1 MQPDDS
7 QFVFIGNNPA
17 VDFTNTEI
25 VGRGELRDLL
35 QRDADLARWAQEAGF
50 NIGSRLNPGDLSA
63 ARELRAALKAVF
75 QTRIDGQSAGKKAL
89 AAINRHLAHHCTQE
103 VLRTTGDGVGF
114 ELAPSGAA
122 LSVSALLASLA
133 HEGAR
138 LLASPQAEQLRHCG
152 NPDCVLIFVDT
163 SRSHRRRWCSMDTC
177 GNRAKVAKHYRR
189 HLSR

>member
-25 VGRGELRDLL
+25 VVRGELRDLL
-35 QRDADLARWAQEAGF
+35 QRDADLVHWVQQAGF
-50 NIGSRLNPGDLSA
+50 NLGSRLNPGDLSA
-63 ARELRAALKAVF
+63 ARELRTALKAVF
-75 QTRIDGQSAGKKAL
+75 TARIDGQSAGKKAL
-89 AAINRHLAHHCTQE
+89 AVINRHLAHHCTRE
-103 VLRTTGDGVGF
+103 ILLASGDGVRF
-114 ELAPSGAA
+114 ELAPSVKA

-152 NPDCVLIFVDT
+152 NPDCILLFVDI

-177 GNRAKVAKHYRR
+177 GNRAKVAKHYRS
-189 HLSR
+189 HISR

>member
-1 MQPDDS
+1 M
-7 QFVFIGNNPA
+7 
-17 VDFTNTEI
+17 DFTNTEI
-25 VGRGELRDLL
+25 VVRGELRDLL
-35 QRDADLARWAQEAGF
+35 QRDANLVHWAQQAGF
-50 NIGSRLNPGDLSA
+50 NMRNRMNPGDLSA
-63 ARELRAALKAVF
+63 ARELRTALKAVF
-75 QTRIDGQSAGKKAL
+75 TARIDGQSAGKKAL
-89 AAINRHLAHHCTQE
+89 AVINRHLAHHCTQE

-133 HEGAR
+133 YEGAW

-152 NPDCVLIFVDT
+152 NPDCILIFVDT

-177 GNRAKVAKHYRR
+177 GNRAKVAKHYRS

>member
-1 MQPDDS
+1 MQPNDS

-17 VDFTNTEI
+17 VEFTNTEI

-35 QRDADLARWAQEAGF
+35 QRDADLVHWAQEAGF
-50 NIGSRLNPGDLSA
+50 NIGCRLNPGDLSA

-75 QTRIDGQSAGKKAL
+75 QATIDGQTAGKKAL

-114 ELAPSGAA
+114 ELAPSGVA

-138 LLASPQAEQLRHCG
+138 LLASPQAEHLKHCS
-152 NPDCVLIFVDT
+152 NPDCVLIFLDT
-163 SRSHRRRWCSMDTC
+163 SRSHKRRWCSMDTC
-177 GNRAKVAKHYRR
+177 GNRTKVAKHYRSR
-189 HLSR
+189 LSR

>member
-1 MQPDDS
+1 MKFDDY
-7 QFVFIGNNPA
+7 QFEFIGNNPA

-25 VGRGELRDLL
+25 VVRGELRDLL
-35 QRDADLARWAQEAGF
+35 QRDANLVHWAQQAGF
-50 NIGSRLNPGDLSA
+50 NMRNRMNPGDLSA
-63 ARELRAALKAVF
+63 ARELRTALKAVF
-75 QTRIDGQSAGKKAL
+75 KARIDGQFAGKKAL
-89 AAINRHLAHHCTQE
+89 AVINRHLAHHCTQE

-114 ELAPSGAA
+114 ELAPSGEA

-133 HEGAR
+133 HEGAW

-152 NPDCVLIFVDT
+152 NPDCILIFVDT

-177 GNRAKVAKHYRR
+177 GNRAKVAKHYRS

>member
-35 QRDADLARWAQEAGF
+35 QRDADLVHWVRQAGF
-50 NIGSRLNPGDLSA
+50 NMRNRMNPSDLSA
-63 ARELRAALKAVF
+63 ARELRTALKAVF
-75 QTRIDGQSAGKKAL
+75 QARIHGQPASRKAL
-89 AAINRHLAHHCTQE
+89 AVINRHLANHCTQE

-114 ELAPSGAA
+114 ELAPSVKA
-122 LSVSALLASLA
+122 LSISALLASLA

-177 GNRAKVAKHYRR
+177 GNRAKVAKHYRS